1 MKNNLSQSLWR
12 SVRQSL
18 GRFIAIVLI
27 IMLGVLLFVGI
38 KAVSPDLYGSADRYI
53 SQQKLSD
60 LRVVSTAGLTQADVQ
75 RVKKVSGAQVQPE
88 KSVYILDQKRSD
100 VAQLFAYRKSDTQ
113 NQLKLKSGH
122 LPQRSDEIVLDQLAK
137 SKGYQLGDT
146 YRVKNNN
153 LKTQTYRVVGFVTS
167 PLFVDDE
174 ERGAANIGD
183 GSVAYF
189 AYLPATNFKSSV
201 YTALSV
207 RFPQLQNHS
216 SFSSTY
222 KKQAQRKLAAVK
234 KALRGRATA
243 RQTNLQQQAL
253 AQIKQQQQQLDQQKA
268 QLTQAI
274 GATAA
279 TQQLAP
285 AQAKLTAARQ
295 QATAIERPT
304 YTYTKRAGNPGFQG
318 YGDMTTRIAAIAN
331 VFPLFFFL
339 IAGLIT
345 FTTMTRMIEEDRGQI
360 GTLKALGYTKWEI
373 ARNYLLYGIAA
384 ALLGTVLGVV
394 IGANTLPLIVFKAM
408 TQYVYTAVVLDYP
421 VNAIWLAA
429 LFSFFVTLGAVS
441 IVLTR
446 ELREKPAALML
457 PKAPKA
463 GKRILLEQIGFIWR
477 RLSFNQKVSYRN
489 LFRFKARMWMAI
501 IGIAGGT
508 ALILTGFGIRD
519 SISQSGINQFQQIM
533 HYQAVV
539 SLTDDA
545 KNVTTTLAQNP
556 RYEQSL
562 GLYTDVVSVSTSQEK
577 VSEVSLDATDQ
588 PQAFKHYV
596 SLTTKLPQN
605 GLVLSNK
612 LAKLLNVQTGDIVTV
627 TNSDNQTARVK
638 VHGITAN
645 YAGHFAYMSKVTL
658 NRLFSGRYQVNTR
671 LVKTQKQS
679 ADQENAYAKKL
690 LASDKVVHTEFISKQ
705 KRAIDQQAA
714 KLNPIVWIFIF
725 LSGLLSFVVLY
736 NLTNINVSERI
747 RELSTIKVL
756 GFFDNE
762 VTNYIV
768 RENVVLT
775 IFGIV
780 VGYGL
785 GNLLTAFILRQA
797 ATSTVI
803 FPLTIGWSGYVVAAL
818 MTIVFT
824 VIVMVVTHFRLKRV
838 DMISALAAKE

>member
-1 MKNNLSQSLWR
+1 MKTNLNKTLWR
-12 SVRQSL
+12 SVKQAK
-18 GRFIAIVLI
+18 GRFIAIVMI

-38 KAVSPDLYGSADRYI
+38 KAVSPDLYGSADSYI

-60 LRVVSTAGLTQADVQ
+60 LRVVSTAGLTQADVK
-75 RVKKVSGAQVQPE
+75 RVEKVSGAQVQSE

-100 VAQLFAYRKSDTQ
+100 VAQLFAYRKADSQ
-113 NQLKLKSGH
+113 NKLKLKSGH
-122 LPQRSDEIVLDQLAK
+122 LPRHNDEIVLDQLAK

-146 YRVKNNN
+146 YRVKNNG
-153 LKTQTYRVVGFVTS
+153 LKTQTYRIVGFVTS

-189 AYLPATNFKSSV
+189 AYLPATNFKTSV

-207 RFPQLQNHS
+207 RFPKLQAQS
-216 SFSSTY
+216 SFSGDY
-222 KKQAQRKLAAVK
+222 KQQVQHKLSAVK

-243 RQTNLQQQAL
+243 RQTSLQQQAT
-253 AQIKQQQQQLDQQKA
+253 AQIQQQQQQLDQQKA
-268 QLTQAI
+268 QLTQAV
-274 GATAA
+274 GATVA

-285 AQAKLTAARQ
+285 AQQKLTQAQQ
-295 QATAIERPT
+295 QAEQIQRPT

-345 FTTMTRMIEEDRGQI
+345 FTTMTRMIEEDRSQI
-360 GTLKALGYTKWEI
+360 GTLKALGYTKREI
-373 ARNYLLYGIAA
+373 ARNYLLYGVAA
-384 ALLGTVLGVV
+384 ATLGTVLGVV

-421 VNAIWLAA
+421 LNAILLAV

-441 IVLTR
+441 IVLTK
-446 ELREKPAALML
+446 ELAEKPAALML

-463 GKRILLEQIGFIWR
+463 GKRILLERVGFIWR

-508 ALILTGFGIRD
+508 GLILTGFGIRD
-519 SISQSGINQFQQIM
+519 SISQSGIDQFQQVM

-539 SLTDDA
+539 SLEDNA

-556 RYEQSL
+556 RYQQSL
-562 GLYTDVVSVSTSQEK
+562 GLYTDVVSVSTSGEK
-577 VSEVSLDATDQ
+577 VSQVSLDATDQ
-588 PQAFKHYV
+588 TQQFKKYV
-596 SLTTKLPQN
+596 SLTTKMPQT
-605 GLVLSNK
+605 GIVLSQK
-612 LAKLLNVQTGDIVTV
+612 LAKLLDVRAGDTVTV

-638 VHGITAN
+638 VRGVTAN
-645 YAGHFAYMSKVTL
+645 YAGHFIYMNKTTL
-658 NRLFSGRYQVNTR
+658 NRLFADRYQVNTR
-671 LVKTQKQS
+671 LVKTQKQT
-679 ADQENAYAKKL
+679 AAQENAYAKKL
-690 LASDKVVHTEFISKQ
+690 LASDKVVHTEFISNQ
-705 KRAIDQQAA
+705 KKAIDQQAA

-747 RELSTIKVL
+747 RELATIKVL
-756 GFFDNE
+756 GFFDGE

-775 IFGIV
+775 LFGIV

-803 FPLTIGWSGYVVAAL
+803 FPLTIGWSGYVIAAV

-824 VIVMVVTHFRLKRV
+824 VIVMGVTHFRLKRV